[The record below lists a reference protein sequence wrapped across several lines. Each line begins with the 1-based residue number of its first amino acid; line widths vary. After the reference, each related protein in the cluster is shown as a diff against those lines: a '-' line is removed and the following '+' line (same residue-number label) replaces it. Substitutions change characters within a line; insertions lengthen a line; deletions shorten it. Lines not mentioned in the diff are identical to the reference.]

1 MISMRA
7 AEARRRARFRNGA
20 GTSRSQY
27 REMPADAET
36 IRTLEEEVGRYRSAL
51 DQLERIQINYSHL
64 VEDLMSDLET
74 EKSKSDA
81 LLRNVLPDAII
92 ARLNAGET
100 LIADKFADVAIV
112 FSDLVGFT
120 ETSAT
125 EEPSAVVTALN
136 DLFSRFD
143 AACARLG
150 VEKVKTIGDA
160 YLAAA
165 GLTGGGTNHLEAA
178 AELALAMLDSLAA
191 TNAELGTGWRM
202 RIGLD
207 AGPVVAGI
215 IGTHKYVYD
224 VWGDTVNTASRLQTS
239 SQPGR
244 IHITRALADR
254 LGPAY
259 RFEREGAVPLKGKG
273 VVTTCH
279 LVGRAEGG

>member
-1 MISMRA
+1 
-7 AEARRRARFRNGA
+7 
-20 GTSRSQY
+20 
-27 REMPADAET
+27 MPADAET
-36 IRTLEEEVGRYRSAL
+36 IRTLEEEVVRYRSAL

-64 VEDLMSDLET
+64 VEDLMSDLEA

-100 LIADKFADVAIV
+100 LIADKFGDVAIV

-125 EEPSAVVTALN
+125 EDPSAVVTALN

-165 GLTGGGTNHLEAA
+165 GLTGDGTDHLEAA
-178 AELALAMLDSLAA
+178 ADLALAMLEALAE
-191 TNAELGTGWRM
+191 TNGELGTGWRM
-202 RIGLD
+202 RIGMD

-224 VWGDTVNTASRLQTS
+224 VWGDTVNTASRLQTA

-244 IHITRALADR
+244 IHITRGLADR
-254 LGPAY
+254 LGPSY
-259 RFEREGAVPLKGKG
+259 RYEREGVVPLKGKG
-273 VVTTCH
+273 VVATCH
-279 LVGRAEGG
+279 LVGRAEGF